1 MSAAAVTSFRT
12 HARRLGVIRHVTILS
27 LLLLLATAPASA
39 IDIIFN
45 NILTI
50 SDNGA
55 GDLNA
60 AANILQFNTFMAG
73 YQMAGTIDLLTGS
86 GQSAL
91 IGSPTANVRMTN
103 FTATAVG
110 TPPNPM
116 FLKFQHQFTG
126 SFPTIVAGD
135 SLDAR
140 ASHATGAPVPAGVDN
155 ILDWQGFV
163 DADSI
168 FPLAPGVPPFP
179 NPALP
184 PSSPPLPYTVVTHG
198 ASTMPNSYNNPT
210 IGAYLTFQL
219 GANGNQIELP
229 SSAEVGFVAVPEPS
243 TFALAGLGAV
253 GVFAMYRRIRKQAAK
268 CSAGEARE

>member
-1 MSAAAVTSFRT
+1 MSAAAVTSSCPR
-12 HARRLGVIRHVTILS
+12 ARRLGVVRHLTILS
-27 LLLLLATAPASA
+27 LLVLLSAAPVSA
-39 IDIIFN
+39 IDISFN

-50 SDNGA
+50 NDNGA

-73 YQMAGTIDLLTGS
+73 YQMSGTIDLLTGA

-103 FTATAVG
+103 FVATAVG

-126 SFPTIVAGD
+126 SFPTLVAGD

-140 ASHATGAPVPAGVDN
+140 ASHATGAPVAGGVDN
-155 ILDWQGFV
+155 ILDWQGYV
-163 DADSI
+163 DGDSI

-184 PSSPPLPYTVVTHG
+184 ASSPPLPYTVVTHG
-198 ASTMPNSYNNPT
+198 ASMMPNSYTNPT

-219 GANGNQIELP
+219 GANGNQMQLP

-243 TFALAGLGAV
+243 TFALAGIGAV
-253 GVFAMYRRIRKQAAK
+253 GVFAMYRRNRRRSPSRSPAAV
-268 CSAGEARE
+268 E